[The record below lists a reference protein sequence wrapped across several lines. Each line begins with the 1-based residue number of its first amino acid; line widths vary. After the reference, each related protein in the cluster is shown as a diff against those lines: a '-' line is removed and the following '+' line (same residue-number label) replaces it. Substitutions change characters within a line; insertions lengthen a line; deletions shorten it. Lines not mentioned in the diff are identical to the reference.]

1 MKNILQ
7 WKETNPPRR
16 KRYKMFNNMILEK
29 SSKTQRR
36 RQHQHFKVLMFH
48 WLSIFVGGA
57 CRSIEKYHSK
67 GNEKSDDESSA
78 EKMSPVKK
86 SNSSTEAEKGKN
98 SLKIFCH
105 SFHSVCSISVISEKK
120 IVPITLFENFENPEK
135 ELCVSFFLP
144 VLPLKNVTHWC
155 SGKLLR
161 KFYLA
166 D

>member
-7 WKETNPPRR
+7 WKETHPPRR

-57 CRSIEKYHSK
+57 CRSIEECHSK

-78 EKMSPVKK
+78 KKMSPVKK
-86 SNSSTEAEKGKN
+86 GNSSTEAEKGKN

-105 SFHSVCSISVISEKK
+105 SFHSVCSISVISEKN
-120 IVPITLFENFENPEK
+120 LYLWNNY
-135 ELCVSFFLP
+135 
-144 VLPLKNVTHWC
+144 NVV
-155 SGKLLR
+155 R
-161 KFYLA
+161 KFWKPWKRVVCFFFSSCIAFEKCNSLV
-166 D
+166 